1 MKTQRGV
8 KMRRGI
14 KIGTRMKMRR
24 DTRTHG
30 EEGQEIVLFGVM
42 LAVVIA
48 AGAVLAVDLVWLRA
62 GWTAL
67 QEASLSAAAAGTVE
81 VAGLPGA
88 RALDADRA
96 EEAARRVLEVNLAA
110 LPFLDLAPGDVA
122 VGADVHVVNP
132 PAATCEPDP
141 LGGPCH
147 DAPFVSIGVE
157 APIRLPWGNWQLT
170 LYCRAVAEAGESPQ

>member
-1 MKTQRGV
+1 MKTQRKV
-8 KMRRGI
+8 KMR
-14 KIGTRMKMRR
+14 
-24 DTRTHG
+24 HG
-30 EEGQEIVLFGVM
+30 MNMQREEGQEIVLFGVM
-42 LAVVIA
+42 LAVVVA

-81 VAGLPGA
+81 VAGLPGS

-96 EEAARRVLEVNLAA
+96 EGAARRVLAENLAA

-122 VGADVHVVNP
+122 ARADVHVVNP
-132 PAATCEPDP
+132 PTTTCEPDP

-147 DAPFVSIGVE
+147 DTPFVSIGVD